1 MSGLGGYLPGLGAPA
16 PGIDTISAAA
26 ATVAA
31 ALANSPVGQR
41 FVTAAKLGG
50 GSDGRPARPR
60 IRITQK
66 A

>member
-31 ALANSPVGQR
+31 ALANSPIGQP
-41 FVTAAKLGG
+41 FVTAASSAGAATV
-50 GSDGRPARPR
+50 PARRR